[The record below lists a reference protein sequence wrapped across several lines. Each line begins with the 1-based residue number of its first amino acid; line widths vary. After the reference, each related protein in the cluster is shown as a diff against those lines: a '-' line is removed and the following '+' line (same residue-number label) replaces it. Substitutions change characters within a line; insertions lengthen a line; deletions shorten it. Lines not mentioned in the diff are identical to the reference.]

1 MKKCIF
7 IYGNHDINK
16 LFDTDPSKINFHG
29 QWIALRDHL
38 HKKNIQMVSK
48 NFSLSKDPDLEIHLN
63 VWNVNNGRWPKF
75 AILNECEYIH
85 PNNSKINLL
94 KKYDHV
100 FSWNPKL
107 VDLGLA
113 TKIQLAHPLGDGIV
127 NGFKNRDKLVVL
139 FGSNRAL
146 RGWHPR
152 HNLYSERVKTI
163 RWFERNAPD
172 DFALYGKKWNLSGR
186 ISTRFGAI
194 VHSIEKKIPFK
205 RNPFPSWKG
214 SVLNKQEVLLRS
226 RFSIV
231 YENIQGLQGYITEKI
246 FDAFVTGNVP
256 IYWGASDIENYV
268 PKECFIDRR
277 DFNNHE
283 QLYSLLKNMSEDR
296 YLDYQNSIKKF
307 LENKSELF
315 SCNKFADDI
324 VSKIMKKIDN

>member
-152 HNLYSERVKTI
+152 HNLYSERIKTI

>member
-1 MKKCIF
+1 MKNCVF
-7 IYGNHDINK
+7 VYGNHDINK

-38 HKKNIQMVSK
+38 YKKNIQMVPK
-48 NFSLSKDPDLEIHLN
+48 DFSLNKDPDLEIHLN
-63 VWNVNNGRWPKF
+63 VWEVNNGQWPKF

-100 FSWNPKL
+100 FSWSPKL
-107 VDLGLA
+107 VNLGLA

-127 NGFKNRDKLVVL
+127 NGFKNRDKLIVL

-163 RWFERNAPD
+163 RWFERNAPN

-194 VHSIEKKIPFK
+194 VHSIEKKIPFN

-256 IYWGASDIENYV
+256 IYWGASDIEKYV

-277 DFNNHE
+277 DFNNHK
-283 QLYSLLKNMSEDR
+283 QLYDLLKNMSEDR
-296 YLDYQNSIKKF
+296 YIDYQNSIKNF

-324 VSKIMKKIDN
+324 VSKIMKKIGN

>member
-16 LFDTDPSKINFHG
+16 LFDSDPSKINFHG

-63 VWNVNNGRWPKF
+63 VWEVSNGNWPKF

-85 PNNSKINLL
+85 PDNSKINLL

-113 TKIQLAHPLGDGIV
+113 TKIQLAHPLGDSIV

-163 RWFERNAPD
+163 KWFERNAPD

-194 VHSIEKKIPFK
+194 IHSIEKKIPFK

-214 SVLNKQEVLLRS
+214 SILNKQEVLLRS

-283 QLYSLLKNMSEDR
+283 QLYNLLKNMSEDR
-296 YLDYQNSIKKF
+296 YIDYQNSIKKF

>member
-1 MKKCIF
+1 M
-7 IYGNHDINK
+7 
-16 LFDTDPSKINFHG
+16 
-29 QWIALRDHL
+29 
-38 HKKNIQMVSK
+38 
-48 NFSLSKDPDLEIHLN
+48 
-63 VWNVNNGRWPKF
+63 
-75 AILNECEYIH
+75 
-85 PNNSKINLL
+85 
-94 KKYDHV
+94 
-100 FSWNPKL
+100 
-107 VDLGLA
+107 
-113 TKIQLAHPLGDGIV
+113 
-127 NGFKNRDKLVVL
+127 
-139 FGSNRAL
+139 
-146 RGWHPR
+146 
-152 HNLYSERVKTI
+152 
-163 RWFERNAPD
+163 
-172 DFALYGKKWNLSGR
+172 SGR

-214 SVLNKQEVLLRS
+214 SILNKQEVLLRS

-283 QLYSLLKNMSEDR
+283 QLYNLLKNMSEDR
-296 YLDYQNSIKKF
+296 YIDYQNSIKKF

>member
-16 LFDTDPSKINFHG
+16 LFDSDPSKINFHG

-48 NFSLSKDPDLEIHLN
+48 NFSLDKDPDLEIHLN
-63 VWNVNNGRWPKF
+63 VWEVSSGRWPKF

-85 PNNSKINLL
+85 PDNSKINLL

-152 HNLYSERVKTI
+152 HNLYSERIKTI

-194 VHSIEKKIPFK
+194 IHSIEKKIPFK

-214 SVLNKQEVLLRS
+214 SILNKQEVLLRS

-283 QLYSLLKNMSEDR
+283 QLYNLLKNMSEDR
-296 YLDYQNSIKKF
+296 YIDYQNSIKKF